1 MIDSADTLLTIAEIA
16 IAVVG
21 FAGIAFV
28 LRADS
33 PTPLNLFRLQ
43 LMVETSVL
51 AITFSFLPILL
62 LSTGLGA
69 ERVWSLSSAILGVV
83 SPVYVTTIFLRQAQ
97 RFGAT
102 LLPEA
107 RIADPTVLAA
117 TCVVT
122 AIQVLNV
129 FGWAFTHR
137 FTGYLLGLLWVLAS
151 AVAMFVRIVLLSGA
165 SRAGRGSAGRD
176 DDA

>member
-1 MIDSADTLLTIAEIA
+1 MIDPADTLLTIAEIA

-28 LRADS
+28 LRSDS
-33 PTPLNLFRLQ
+33 PKPINLFRLQ

-62 LSTGLGA
+62 LSTGFDS
-69 ERVWSLSSAILGVV
+69 ERVWALSSALLGVV
-83 SPVYVTTIFLRQAQ
+83 TPVYVTTIFLRQTE

-107 RIADPTVLAA
+107 RIADSTVLGA
-117 TCVVT
+117 TCLVT
-122 AIQVLNV
+122 ALLVLNV

-137 FTGYLLGLLWVLAS
+137 FTGYLVGLLWALAS

-165 SRAGRGSAGRD
+165 SRAEPD
-176 DDA
+176 

>member
-1 MIDSADTLLTIAEIA
+1 MIEPPDALLTIAEIA

-28 LRADS
+28 LRAGS
-33 PTPLNLFRLQ
+33 PKPINLFRLQ

-51 AITFSFLPILL
+51 AVTFSFLPILL
-62 LSTGLGA
+62 LTTALGPDS
-69 ERVWSLSSAILGVV
+69 VWALSSAGLGVV
-83 SPVYVTTIFLRQAQ
+83 MPIYVATVFFRQAR

-107 RIADPTVLAA
+107 RIADALVLAA

-122 AIQVLNV
+122 ALLLLNV
-129 FGWAFTHR
+129 FGFAFSNR
-137 FTGYLLGLLWVLAS
+137 FTGYLFGLLTMLVGAI
-151 AVAMFVRIVLLSGA
+151 AMFVRIVLLSGA
-165 SRAGRGSAGRD
+165 RREEGD
-176 DDA
+176 